1 MICLAVDA
9 MSGDGGITATLPSS
23 LRFLHAVPNAS
34 IILVGDSSLLQQEL
48 NQRLNALYTP
58 VQERVLL
65 HHASE
70 VVTMND
76 AVTLALRGKKDS
88 SMRKAIS
95 LVKEGKA
102 QGCLS
107 SGNTGALMALAYLM
121 LKTLPGIDRPAI
133 ASNLPT
139 LKGQT
144 TVLDLGANIEC
155 TAEHLYQFAILGS
168 AVAACHRGISRPS
181 IGLLNVGEE
190 LTKGNETV
198 KRAAEMLRNSTLNFY
213 GNVEGHDV
221 YKGTV
226 DVVVCDGFVG
236 NVLLKTSEG
245 LASMMGKRLK
255 ETFLENFYS
264 KCVGLLA
271 KPVLNRFRSVMDH
284 RRYNGA
290 SLVGLQGLV
299 MKSHGSADDFAF
311 EHALHRLYSE
321 VEQGLLEKIQRSLS
335 ASSATIE
342 SSASSALPNQGDTN
356 V

>member
-1 MICLAVDA
+1 MIRLAVDA
-9 MSGDGGITATLPSS
+9 MSGDHSIAATLPST
-23 LRFLHAVPNAS
+23 LRFLHSCPKAS
-34 IILVGDSSLLQQEL
+34 VVLVGHREAIQHELKNALSSLYAPIQD
-48 NQRLNALYTP
+48 RITF
-58 VQERVLL
+58 
-65 HHASE
+65 HHATE
-70 VVTMND
+70 VVTMED
-76 AVTLALRGKKDS
+76 AVTTALRGKKDS
-88 SMRKAIS
+88 SMRQAIA
-95 LVKEGKA
+95 LVKDGHA
-102 QGCLS
+102 QACLS
-107 SGNTGALMALAYLM
+107 SGNTGALMAIAYLM

-139 LKGQT
+139 LRGQT
-144 TVLDLGANIEC
+144 TVLDLGANVDC
-155 TAEHLYQFAILGS
+155 TPEHLYQFAVLGS
-168 AVAACHRGISRPS
+168 AVAACHRNIEHPS
-181 IGLLNVGEE
+181 VGLLNVGEE

-198 KRAAEMLRNSTLNFY
+198 KRAAELLRASALNFY

-245 LASMMGKRLK
+245 LASMMAKRLK
-255 ETFLENFYS
+255 EAFVSTLYG
-264 KCVGLLA
+264 KCIGLLA
-271 KPVLNRFRSVMDH
+271 KPILNRFRSHIDH

-321 VEQGLLEKIQRSLS
+321 VEQGLLAKIQHTLSLAPVVSPS
-335 ASSATIE
+335 AEGAVS
-342 SSASSALPNQGDTN
+342 

>member
-1 MICLAVDA
+1 
-9 MSGDGGITATLPSS
+9 
-23 LRFLHAVPNAS
+23 
-34 IILVGDSSLLQQEL
+34 
-48 NQRLNALYTP
+48 
-58 VQERVLL
+58 
-65 HHASE
+65 
-70 VVTMND
+70 
-76 AVTLALRGKKDS
+76 
-88 SMRKAIS
+88 MRKAIS

-155 TAEHLYQFAILGS
+155 SAEHLYQFAILGS
-168 AVAACHRGISRPS
+168 AVASCHRGITRPS

-198 KRAAEMLRNSTLNFY
+198 KRAAEILRDSTLNFY

-271 KPVLNRFRSVMDH
+271 KPVLNRFRSIMDH

-290 SLVGLQGLV
+290 SLVGLQGMV

-321 VEQGLLEKIQRSLS
+321 VTQGLLEKIQHSLS
-335 ASSATIE
+335 IAPSSHAQP
-342 SSASSALPNQGDTN
+342 SALSN
-356 V
+356 